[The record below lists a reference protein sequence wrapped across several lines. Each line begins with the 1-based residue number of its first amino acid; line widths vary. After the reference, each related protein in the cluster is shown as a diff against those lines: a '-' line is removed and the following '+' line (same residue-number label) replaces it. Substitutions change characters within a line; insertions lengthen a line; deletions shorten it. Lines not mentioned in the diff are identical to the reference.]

1 MRKLLTVAA
10 LAGAGLVLTTSAV
23 NAYRGDANVKGSDYT
38 SERHEAMTQ
47 AFESN
52 NYQAWKDAI
61 GDRPMAQR
69 INKENFAKFTE
80 MHNLRAEGKTEEA
93 NQVRAELG
101 FGLRNGSG
109 QKAGGTGDGQ
119 GYRGGLVK

>member
-1 MRKLLTVAA
+1 MRKLLTVAV

-23 NAYRGDANVKGSDYT
+23 NAYRGDANVKGPDYT

-52 NYQAWKDAI
+52 NYQAWKDAV

-69 INKENFAKFTE
+69 ITEDNFGKFAE
-80 MHNLRAEGKTEEA
+80 MRKLRAEGKTEET

-109 QKAGGTGDGQ
+109 QKTGGTGDGQ
-119 GYRGGLVK
+119 GYRGGLAK